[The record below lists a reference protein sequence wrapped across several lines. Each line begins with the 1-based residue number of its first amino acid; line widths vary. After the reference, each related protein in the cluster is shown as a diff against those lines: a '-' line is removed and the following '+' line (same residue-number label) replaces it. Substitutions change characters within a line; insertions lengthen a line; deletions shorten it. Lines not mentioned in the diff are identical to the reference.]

1 MRRFFAREKVGHLD
15 HVFQAGLSV
24 ISTIATGVIGY
35 LVYRLKKNEE
45 DKDEEL
51 KKQRKEAA
59 MHVEKQKQE
68 AEALRVSLLALIR
81 DRILQGYRY
90 YRRENGISPQDLETM
105 TKLYMAYHALGGN
118 GTITA
123 VYEKIKSLPIKE
135 G

>member
-1 MRRFFAREKVGHLD
+1 MD
-15 HVFQAGLSV
+15 NVFEAGLSI
-24 ISTIATGVIGY
+24 ISTIATGIIGY
-35 LVYRLKKNEE
+35 LVYRIKKKE
-45 DKDEEL
+45 DAKDAKL
-51 KKQRKEAA
+51 QQQRKEAMMQA
-59 MHVEKQKQE
+59 ERQAKE

-123 VYEKIKSLPIKE
+123 VYDKIKALTIKE

>member
-1 MRRFFAREKVGHLD
+1 MEHL
-15 HVFQAGLSV
+15 FEAGLSA

-35 LVYRLKKNEE
+35 LVYRIKKKEE

-59 MHVEKQKQE
+59 MHVERQEKE
-68 AEALRVSLLALIR
+68 AEAFRVSLLALIR

-123 VYEKIKSLPIKE
+123 LYDKIKALPIKE

>member
-1 MRRFFAREKVGHLD
+1 MD

-24 ISTIATGVIGY
+24 ISTIATSVIGY
-35 LVYRLKKNEE
+35 LVYRLKKKEE
-45 DKDEEL
+45 DKNEEL

-59 MHVEKQKQE
+59 LQAEKQKQE

-90 YRRENGISPQDLETM
+90 YRREHGISPQDLETM

-123 VYEKIKSLPIKE
+123 VYDKIKALPIKE

>member
-1 MRRFFAREKVGHLD
+1 MD
-15 HVFQAGLSV
+15 HVFQTGLSV
-24 ISTIATGVIGY
+24 ISTIATGIISY
-35 LVYRLKKNEE
+35 LVYRLKKKEE

-59 MHVEKQKQE
+59 LHVEKQKQE

-123 VYEKIKSLPIKE
+123 VYDKIKNLPIKE

>member
-1 MRRFFAREKVGHLD
+1 MD
-15 HVFQAGLSV
+15 HVFQAVLSV
-24 ISTIATGVIGY
+24 ISTIATSVIGY
-35 LVYRLKKNEE
+35 LVYRLKKKEE

-51 KKQRKEAA
+51 KKQHKEAA
-59 MHVEKQKQE
+59 LQVEKQEQE

-90 YRRENGISPQDLETM
+90 YRREHGISPQDLETM

-123 VYEKIKSLPIKE
+123 VYDKIKALPIKE